1 MPKHLTKLSTIA
13 LICMM
18 GMPLQAQDT
27 PSADTVVATVNGTEI
42 TLGHMIMVRA
52 TLPEQ
57 YQQMPA
63 EALFDGILEQ
73 LVQQETLAQSDD
85 ATETRRVK
93 IALDNERRTLLASE
107 AIEMAA
113 TDAVTDEAIQSAY
126 DAKYVGVEMGPEF
139 NAAHILVETEEEATA
154 LVKELNGGAD
164 FAELA
169 RENSTGPSGPNGGEL
184 GWFSAGMMVE
194 PFQAAVEGMENGT
207 ISDPVQTQFGW
218 HVIKLIETR
227 TKSAPE
233 LDAVREEL
241 SGTIQRAAVEAKI
254 AELVDAAE
262 ITRTDKADLDTD
274 ALNDLS
280 LLED

>member
-63 EALFDGILEQ
+63 DALFDGILEQ

-107 AIEMAA
+107 VIEMAA
-113 TDAVTDEAIQSAY
+113 TDAVTDEALQSAY
-126 DAKYVGVEMGPEF
+126 DAKYVGAEMGDEF
-139 NAAHILVETEEEATA
+139 NAAHILVETEEEAAA
-154 LVKELNGGAD
+154 LVEELNGGAD

-262 ITRTDKADLDTD
+262 ITRTDKAELDTE